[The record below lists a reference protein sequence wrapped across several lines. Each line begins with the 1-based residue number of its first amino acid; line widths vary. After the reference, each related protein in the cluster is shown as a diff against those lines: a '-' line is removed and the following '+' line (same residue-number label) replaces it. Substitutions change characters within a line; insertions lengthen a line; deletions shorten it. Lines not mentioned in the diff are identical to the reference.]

1 MMHAGNQSR
10 AAVQTWL
17 KARFGPDVQIG
28 EGAFIDPYDAGGM
41 AATLKTQA
49 EQIGYRVKAFD
60 ELRTAQV
67 ARFDIS
73 RQKIKG
79 FVDSVRYARPASA
92 LGQKCG
98 MDKVDNLAVDLHG
111 NVLTCQNVSAASTGP
126 NGESHLIGK
135 LEDLAGVEM
144 KTSTHWSKRSECT
157 SCPVLQ
163 LCHGSCMFLHGPLWD
178 AGCDAS
184 YSDNTPFF
192 AAGLEYLTGCKPIY
206 IEGEFRE
213 SRKDFLGVLRTSCDG
228 SVQWRMIVDTIALV

>member
-178 AGCDAS
+178 AG
-184 YSDNTPFF
+184 YSDNIPFLLLVTACCGAQGEDALRILPLVPSQRPSLWGRLTETF
-192 AAGLEYLTGCKPIY
+192 AGLIYLKAPNAP
-206 IEGEFRE
+206 EG
-213 SRKDFLGVLRTSCDG
+213 
-228 SVQWRMIVDTIALV
+228 